1 MGYSELRKRRS
12 RLSEDEIEEFL
23 IKTER
28 TKYKNTQNI
37 LFNGSYMYLLK
48 SIWKNR
54 QSFQGSL
61 RTEVSFVTNYQKY
74 VLNE

>member
-23 IKTER
+23 TKTER
-28 TKYKNTQNI
+28 TKCKNTQNI
-37 LFNGSYMYLLK
+37 LFNGSYMYVLK

-54 QSFQGSL
+54 QSFLARGY
-61 RTEVSFVTNYQKY
+61 VSFVTNYEKN

>member
-23 IKTER
+23 TKTER
-28 TKYKNTQNI
+28 TKCKNTQNI
-37 LFNGSYMYLLK
+37 LFNESYMYVLK

-61 RTEVSFVTNYQKY
+61 RIGKLCHKLSKKCFE
-74 VLNE
+74 